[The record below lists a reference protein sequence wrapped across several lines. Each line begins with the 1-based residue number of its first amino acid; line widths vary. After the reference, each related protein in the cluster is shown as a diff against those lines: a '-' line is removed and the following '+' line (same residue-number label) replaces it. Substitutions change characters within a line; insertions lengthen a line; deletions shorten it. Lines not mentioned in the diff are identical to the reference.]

1 MSDSHTS
8 ATGPHQ
14 ANPLPAWAHRLREM
28 TGRVDGFFLPLEAVF
43 LATGTRLRELHG
55 AVSRLSGTMEAAGA
69 LLSSAE
75 ISEMRD
81 GLAEIARNIDVMR
94 GHRGGLAST
103 LDQMVARTVEMA
115 GSLTVLR
122 RTMSQVLVLAV
133 NAKIEASQL
142 ISTGHDFTV
151 FTRDIARLAR
161 SGEETISSVQ
171 LELSGLR
178 AAAAKA
184 QALQNEFETRE
195 LPELDAVADR
205 LSISFEAMRDSQ
217 YRAERGAREIPQR
230 LQALFGHIANLMS
243 DMQIYDATRQRL
255 EHIEQ
260 ALAEAAAKIEADGAS
275 GMDERQQRV
284 FINGIADLQSLQLEH
299 ASAHY
304 HEAVKDVGASLAA
317 MAQGVPAVA
326 GLCQEAFGSDGANT
340 LLEISRNLEKAGQVF
355 ANFVTTR
362 EQAASSLDFVVKA
375 TGRAAELMHSLSSVN
390 SNMRLMGLNAA
401 IKCGNMGSI
410 GRVLSVIAQEL
421 QAYATLTHEHVQAVA
436 GHLHQTSL
444 SAANISRSAQADSDH
459 IDAGA
464 LKQEID
470 RIVLRLQHNGD
481 ALSGLTHTIG
491 DLSESVV
498 SQTRTAEEGFSS
510 KAECRQALDAGV
522 RELRALAVDSDPGLH
537 GAALEE
543 ARRVVLAF
551 TERQYTM
558 ASERSVHGSV
568 VKGRAAVLA
577 SATDAAAPPSG
588 GAAGGKEPDI
598 DDLLF

>member
-1 MSDSHTS
+1 MSDGHTS

-14 ANPLPAWAHRLREM
+14 PNPLPAWAHRLRAM

-55 AVSRLSGTMEAAGA
+55 AVSQLSGNMEAAGA
-69 LLSSAE
+69 LVSSAE

-81 GLAEIARNIDVMR
+81 GLAESIRNIDLMR
-94 GHRGGLAST
+94 GHRGGLAGT
-103 LDQMVARTVEMA
+103 LNQMVARTAEMA

-142 ISTGHDFTV
+142 IGTGHDFTV
-151 FTRDIARLAR
+151 FTRDIARLAK

-184 QALQNEFETRE
+184 QALQTEFETKE
-195 LPELDAVADR
+195 LPELDAVAER
-205 LSISFEAMRDSQ
+205 LSVSVEAMRESQ
-217 YRAERGAREIPQR
+217 FRAERGAREIPPR
-230 LQALFGHIANLMS
+230 LRAQFGHIANLMS
-243 DMQIYDATRQRL
+243 DMQIYDSTRQRL
-255 EHIEQ
+255 EHVEH
-260 ALAEAAAKIEADGAS
+260 ALAQAAAMIEADDVS
-275 GMDERQQRV
+275 GLDERQQRV
-284 FINGIADLQSLQLEH
+284 FVNGIAELQSLQLER
-299 ASAHY
+299 ANAHY
-304 HEAVKDVGASLAA
+304 HETVKDVGGSLAA

-326 GLCQEAFGSDGANT
+326 GMCQEAFGSDGGNT
-340 LLEISRNLEKAGQVF
+340 LLEISHNLKKAGLVF
-355 ANFVTTR
+355 ANFITTR

-375 TGRAAELMHSLSSVN
+375 TGRASELMHSLSSVN

-421 QAYATLTHEHVQAVA
+421 QAYATLTHEHVQVVA
-436 GHLHQTSL
+436 DHLRQISL
-444 SAANISRSAQADSDH
+444 SAANISHSAHTDSDH

-464 LKQEID
+464 LKQAID
-470 RIVLRLQHNGD
+470 GIVLRLQLNGD
-481 ALSGLTHTIG
+481 ALSQLTRTIG
-491 DLSESVV
+491 DLSEAVA
-498 SQTRTAEEGFSS
+498 SQTRIAEEGFSS
-510 KAECRQALDAGV
+510 KAECRQALDASV
-522 RELRALAVDSDPGLH
+522 HELLALATDSDPGLR

-543 ARRVVLAF
+543 ARRAVLAF
-551 TERQYTM
+551 TEGQYTM
-558 ASERSVHGSV
+558 ASERSVHGAI
-568 VKGRAAVLA
+568 VKGGGADL
-577 SATDAAAPPSG
+577 AAATSPSESADG
-588 GAAGGKEPDI
+588 GGEPNI